1 MVMDKMVTMGV
12 LFLMQIMLSNITFTL
27 KNQRYNIRTYTYVYV
42 LIL

>member
-1 MVMDKMVTMGV
+1 MDKMVTMGV